1 VQAAYAPHKPVVEGQ
16 PNATTFDLILKL
28 SYLIVLKLLSSGR
41 HAYKPNIGR
50 FVVV

>member
-28 SYLIVLKLLSSGR
+28 SLWNYIQESPKKILLK
-41 HAYKPNIGR
+41 
-50 FVVV
+50 F